1 MIIACYVVAQVLFD
15 ADHLWFQY
23 LMPQLCVALA
33 VPVTLTYEF
42 LQEQLLKSAAMAER
56 EQVMGLFSRYVA
68 PEVAK
73 EIWQRRNEVVLAGEE
88 RIATVLFSDIR
99 SFTALT
105 AGKPS
110 RIVLAWLNEYLTA
123 MDEVITAEGGFLNK
137 FIGDGLMVLF
147 GVPLSHG
154 IEEDAARALRTAMRM
169 NEKIADLNQR
179 HAGDPEFP
187 PLKIGIGIHT
197 GPLTC
202 GNVGSRNRLEYSVIG
217 ETVNLASRLE
227 SLTKDFKTGI
237 VMSEATHARIVDRF
251 YGFRDLGLASVRG
264 FEEKI
269 RLYTIEFGTQQRTAD
284 SLAQGAETR

>member
-1 MIIACYVVAQVLFD
+1 
-15 ADHLWFQY
+15 
-23 LMPQLCVALA
+23 
-33 VPVTLTYEF
+33 
-42 LQEQLLKSAAMAER
+42 
-56 EQVMGLFSRYVA
+56 MGLFSRYVA

-169 NEKIADLNQR
+169 NEKIADLNRR
-179 HAGDPEFP
+179 HTSDPEFP

-284 SLAQGAETR
+284 SLAQGADTR